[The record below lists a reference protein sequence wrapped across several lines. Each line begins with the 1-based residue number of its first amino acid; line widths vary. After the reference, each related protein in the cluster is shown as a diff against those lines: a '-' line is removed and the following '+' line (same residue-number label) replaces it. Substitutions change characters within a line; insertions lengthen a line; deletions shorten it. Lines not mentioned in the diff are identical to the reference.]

1 MAYRA
6 ILLMGPPGVGKGT
19 QGAILGEIPGF
30 HHLACGDVFRALD
43 LTSEM
48 GRTFMEYSSRGELVP
63 DAVTISLWSDHIERV
78 KQYGYFRPDEEC
90 LVLDGIPRN
99 KAQAELL
106 SNRVDVEHVFHLVG
120 PSRETLVER
129 MQRRALKSNR
139 IDDANLDVI
148 NRRLDVY
155 EQECRD
161 LSAYYGELTTVEING
176 DQAPYRVLRDILS
189 AIEIE

>member
-1 MAYRA
+1 
-6 ILLMGPPGVGKGT
+6 MGPPGVGKGT

-106 SNRVDVEHVFHLVG
+106 ANRVDVAHVFHLVG